1 MSFFWGNLKIK
12 PDISYRYNFQ
22 QGVTEDD
29 IEHKA
34 TLEEQCK
41 FASQNVFKKQK
52 ELQKLKKDYDE
63 DLNRYT
69 ELNNKYEILAGQ
81 KNQYQVLIEKSQ
93 KELQDQNEKIQ
104 RAKKTLSTKMN
115 SLKSQKINLNEDNPH
130 MVQMRYDIENNRN
143 KTILSALTYMNP

>member
-1 MSFFWGNLKIK
+1 MV
-12 PDISYRYNFQ
+12 DIINYEKKK

-52 ELQKLKKDYDE
+52 DLQKLKKDYDE

-69 ELNNKYEILAGQ
+69 ELTNKFEILLGQ
-81 KNQYQVLIEKSQ
+81 KRQYEGVFDKTQ
-93 KELQDQNEKIQ
+93 KDLLDQNEKIT
-104 RAKKTLSTKMN
+104 RAKKNLTTKLN
-115 SLKSQKINLNEDNPH
+115 AIKTQKLNLNEDNVH
-130 MVQMRYDIENNRN
+130 LVQMRFDIENNKN
-143 KTILSALTYMNP
+143 KTLLSALT